1 MNNNFKQELQEREFL
16 ALKDKHR
23 VILKWATGCGKSK
36 MAIDLIN
43 YQAMNML
50 VHTKPVKVL
59 FVVGERAHINNWQNE
74 FDRWHLRIDR
84 VSTDVICYNS
94 LKKVKDTVYDII
106 VLDECHH
113 AFSPTR
119 LPILEEMSQYN
130 IYINSVYLLSATL
143 SSAKVDQIE
152 ELFGKFTIS
161 TVSLKDAISN
171 DILPDPK
178 VYVVEMELDD
188 SRIDQ
193 EIVGRKGDK
202 PHVVNWENRNKYKFK
217 NVPYVIRCTQ
227 KQKNI
232 WFTNEMEYWKQRYEN
247 SHNTFHHNYWVNY
260 GSQRKRFLGE
270 LKTAAVKKLI
280 DSLPKKKRFVC
291 FCASVNQAN
300 MLDCVN
306 TISSKRPAKSNQL
319 IIDKFNAKKIDHIYA
334 VGMITEGMN
343 LTDIQLGIIVQLD
356 GKERLF
362 VQKIGRVLRAD
373 APKAVI
379 FYFKDTQ
386 DENYLKGALENIDSK
401 FVQYINTKQLAT
413 IKL

>member
-36 MAIDLIN
+36 MAIDLLNNAKHDPI
-43 YQAMNML
+43 L
-50 VHTKPVKVL
+50 L
-59 FVVGERAHINNWQNE
+59 VVGERAHIDNWKKE
-74 FDRWHLRIDR
+74 FIRWSKNGFAAHI
-84 VSTDVICYNS
+84 ICYNS
-94 LKKVKDTVYDII
+94 LHKVKDMHFGAV
-106 VLDECHH
+106 VLDEAHH
-113 AFSPTR
+113 AFTEKR
-119 LPILEEMSQYN
+119 LAALEELKQNLMPN
-130 IYINSVYLLSATL
+130 AYIYLLSATL
-143 SSAKVDQIE
+143 SSGKQDAIE
-152 ELFGKFTIS
+152 DLFGKFTVS
-161 TVSLKDAISN
+161 TVTLKDAISN

-178 VYVVEMELDD
+178 VYVVEMNLDN
-188 SRIDQ
+188 SRRNQIIKLGKD
-193 EIVGRKGDK
+193 
-202 PHVVNWENRNKYKFK
+202 VNPPEVKWEDRARYIYNNRSCI
-217 NVPYVIRCTQ
+217 IRCTEF
-227 KQKNI
+227 QKNV
-232 WFTNEMEYWKQRYEN
+232 FYTSSMEYWKQRYER
-247 SHNTFHHNYWVNY
+247 SHNQFHHTMWVNT

-270 LKTAAVKKLI
+270 LKTGAIKRLI
-280 DSLPKKKRFVC
+280 DSLPKKMRFVC

-300 MLDCVN
+300 MLDYVN

-373 APKAVI
+373 SPKAVI
-379 FYFKDTQ
+379 FYYKGTQ
-386 DENYLKGALENIDSK
+386 DEVYLKGALENIDAK
-401 FVQYINTKQLAT
+401 YVQYITADQLKN